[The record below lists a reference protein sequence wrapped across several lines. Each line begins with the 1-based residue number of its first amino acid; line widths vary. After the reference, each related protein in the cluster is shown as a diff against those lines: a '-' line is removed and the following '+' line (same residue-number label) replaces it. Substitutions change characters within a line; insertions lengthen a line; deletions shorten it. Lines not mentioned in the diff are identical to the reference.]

1 MFFTLSGL
9 VTVES
14 EFKHHVTCKGSQS
27 LVKQLFFFSKVI
39 YGFPSGSD
47 GKESACNAG
56 DLGSIPGSGR
66 FPGEGTSNPLHCSC
80 LERSMDR
87 GAWQATAHEM
97 AKSQT
102 PLSDLHFHFTLMTY
116 QAARAVK
123 PLLANAG
130 DARDSGSIPGSERST
145 GGGHG
150 NPLQYSC
157 WEDPTD
163 TGAWWAAAHRVAK
176 S

>member
-1 MFFTLSGL
+1 
-9 VTVES
+9 
-14 EFKHHVTCKGSQS
+14 
-27 LVKQLFFFSKVI
+27 
-39 YGFPSGSD
+39 
-47 GKESACNAG
+47 
-56 DLGSIPGSGR
+56 
-66 FPGEGTSNPLHCSC
+66 
-80 LERSMDR
+80 MDR

-150 NPLQYSC
+150 NLLQYCCLESSM
-157 WEDPTD
+157 DR
-163 TGAWWAAAHRVAK
+163 GAWKATDHGIAQSGTRLRRLSLQVSATPDVCGVLKKNSQKIHPFHIFNFGGP
-176 S
+176 

>member
-1 MFFTLSGL
+1 M
-9 VTVES
+9 
-14 EFKHHVTCKGSQS
+14 
-27 LVKQLFFFSKVI
+27 VKN
-39 YGFPSGSD
+39 PP
-47 GKESACNAG
+47 ANAG
-56 DLGSIPGSGR
+56 DLRDLGSIPGSGR
-66 FPGEGTSNPLHCSC
+66 SPEGGHGNPLQYSC
-80 LERSMDR
+80 LENPMDR
-87 GAWQATAHEM
+87 GGWQATAHEM

-150 NPLQYSC
+150 NPLQYSSL
-157 WEDPTD
+157 EDPMVS
-163 TGAWWAAAHRVAK
+163 GAWWASVHGGHKEANATEHARTHRRYRVK
-176 S
+176 TSLIPPGKCLF